1 MDDLTLSIT
10 YFAEPGP
17 QNTEATL
24 KAALRRA
31 SELSITRF
39 VIATDT
45 GKTARKLIEAAPE
58 GSKVVVV
65 SNAAGLA
72 LPVERLHDYLP
83 RFKDHKEEL
92 VRRGLRGIPAS
103 LSNTAVSV
111 LEEQG
116 AVVSR
121 IDWKKFQLFTRSGL
135 GSIDKLGV
143 GVRVAFTVAVWAR
156 IAEAIPP
163 EGEVIAIAGT
173 GFGGGGADTAIVV
186 QVTDAW
192 KDFRILEPIVRPR
205 VSPPSEMPG

>member
-1 MDDLTLSIT
+1 MDDLTIQMT
-10 YFAEPGP
+10 CFAEPGP
-17 QNTEATL
+17 QNTDATIA
-24 KAALRRA
+24 AALRRA
-31 SELSITRF
+31 GELSITRF
-39 VIATDT
+39 VVASDT
-45 GKTARKLIEAAPE
+45 GKTARKLLDAVPA

-65 SNAAGLA
+65 TNQAGLA

-83 RFKDHKEEL
+83 RFKSHKDEL
-92 VRRGLRGIPAS
+92 LRRGLRGIPAS

-111 LEEQG
+111 LEEGG

-143 GVRVAFTVAVWAR
+143 GVRVAFTIATWAR
-156 IAEAIPP
+156 VAEVIPP

-186 QVTDAW
+186 QIADKWA
-192 KDFRILEPIVRPR
+192 DFRVLETIARPR